1 MLRII
6 ILMGLLLIPEL
17 LLANDS
23 NKTGYE
29 TTHFNNRDSLSV
41 LFVCLHVGQK
51 FMIIKDAKDL
61 TEEVVKR
68 LKYDELY
75 LNRVLRDTEKFWNTF
90 EGKRGENI
98 GSVYWDSNC
107 KHQTRMLRDSF
118 K

>member
-1 MLRII
+1 MNRII
-6 ILMGLLLIPEL
+6 ILIALLLMSEQLI
-17 LLANDS
+17 ANDS
-23 NKTGYE
+23 NKTDYE

-41 LFVCLHVGQK
+41 LFTCLHVGQK

-68 LKYDELY
+68 LKYDDLY
-75 LNRVLRDTEKFWNTF
+75 LNRVLRDTEKFWNIF
-90 EGKRGENI
+90 EGKRSKNI

-107 KHQTRMLRDSF
+107 KHQIRKLRDSL